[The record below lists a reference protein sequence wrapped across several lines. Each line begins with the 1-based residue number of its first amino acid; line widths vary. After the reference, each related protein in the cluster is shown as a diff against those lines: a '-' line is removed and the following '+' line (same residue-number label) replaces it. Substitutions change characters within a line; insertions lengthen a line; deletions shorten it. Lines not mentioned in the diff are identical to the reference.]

1 LFAIMLLATAGAADA
16 QQQGKPSAAQSGQP
30 AQQKPQPA
38 QPKLETTAAVMP
50 DELKANLLIRTSII
64 ALNQANLTGNY
75 TVLLDLGAPAF
86 RATNDST
93 RLAQVFAQ
101 LRQRKV
107 DLSPI
112 LFFSPTLLAPP
123 QAGANGTLRLVGFF
137 PTTPERV
144 NFEIIFQ
151 FVDGQWKVY
160 GIGVALS
167 TNQVADAPEQKG
179 QGKSAPKAAEAK
191 SAAKGAPAK
200 SGASEPPATGGS
212 KPAPSSNWDTAA
224 TSSITPTENGAY
236 QLNMAPR

>member
-1 LFAIMLLATAGAADA
+1 MVRLAKGALFAITLLATAGAAGA
-16 QQQGKPSAAQSGQP
+16 QQQGKPSAAPSGQP

-38 QPKLETTAAVMP
+38 QPKPEMAAPVMP
-50 DELKANLLIRTSII
+50 DESKANLLIRTSII

-93 RLAQVFAQ
+93 RLAQVFGD

-144 NFEIIFQ
+144 NFDVIFQ
-151 FVDGQWKVY
+151 LVDGQWKVY

-167 TNQVADAPEQKG
+167 PNHVAAASEQKG
-179 QGKSAPKAAEAK
+179 QSKPAPKPAEAK
-191 SAAKGAPAK
+191 SAAKA
-200 SGASEPPATGGS
+200 
-212 KPAPSSNWDTAA
+212 APSSNWDTAA
-224 TSSITPTENGAY
+224 TSSITPTESGAY
-236 QLNMAPR
+236 QLNLAPR